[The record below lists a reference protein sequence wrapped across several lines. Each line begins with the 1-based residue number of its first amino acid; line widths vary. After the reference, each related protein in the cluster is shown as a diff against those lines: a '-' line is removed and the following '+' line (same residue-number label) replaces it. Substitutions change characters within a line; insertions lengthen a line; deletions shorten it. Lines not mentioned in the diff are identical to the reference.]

1 MPREGVAPASVGSA
15 APSRPAIDL
24 LGAAAAIEDFLRAIG
39 APLGTDPELADT
51 GRRVA
56 EAFALDLLSGYGDD
70 PAAILADSTSSGS
83 RGLVVVANLAASTVC
98 PHHLLPAMG
107 RVHVGYLPGERVVGL
122 GAIGRLVDCFS
133 RRLSLQED
141 IGQQIADALVTH
153 LGARAAGVGI
163 DFVQGCVAARGERRH
178 DARAYTLAFAGLY
191 TDDAALRAELVQVFP
206 RASSGERAP

>member
-1 MPREGVAPASVGSA
+1 MALDLPRA
-15 APSRPAIDL
+15 ARAID
-24 LGAAAAIEDFLRAIG
+24 DFLEAIG
-39 APLGTDPELADT
+39 APVGSDPELSGT

-56 EAFALDLLSGYGDD
+56 EAYALDLLCGYGAD
-70 PAAILADSTSSGS
+70 PAAILAEATSSDS
-83 RGLVVVANLAASTVC
+83 PGLVVVTNVAASTVC

-141 IGQQIADALVTH
+141 IGQRIADALVTH

-163 DFVQGCVAARGERRH
+163 DFVQTCVTTRGERRH
-178 DARAYTLAFAGLY
+178 GARAYTLAFAGLY
-191 TDDAALRAELVQVFP
+191 VDDVAARAELVHLFP
-206 RASSGERAP
+206 AAGGADSAP